1 MTTISVTGVGS
12 NFYVPATLIEI
23 LFNQGE
29 SGGAQGPREVV
40 FYSPKTASGTGTVNT
55 KYECQNVGQAE
66 TYAGTGS
73 PGHRA
78 AIEHFKVPGARRF
91 WLVPYAATS
100 VGTAT
105 SAVKALVVAGTT
117 GTTGTQHI
125 YICGEDCSYVSA
137 TTDEFIAVGAGLT
150 AAINN
155 KSWLPVTAT
164 STGTAT
170 GATISITARVPGI
183 SGNSA
188 IKVRTKIDN
197 GPITITGAG
206 DLAGGLEGTTTE
218 AANLATAMAAVASTS
233 GIYYHCWGG
242 AAQTGATGYA
252 TLTNMKTAI
261 NTRSAANPGLRAVGI
276 AAVRDTLANTTLIAN
291 APNYERLQLL
301 WQENGELDPAS
312 LVGHWAAV
320 RCAKENDDSAYN
332 FAGYGTRSGQADWDI
347 PPAYSD
353 ADWPTVTEQNTAI
366 TEGITPIASTPSSS
380 YVVLSVNTRA
390 KTSGLYDFRSTETH
404 RCSVADDLAAALSS
418 RWTLNYGGQKL
429 RDDIKLAN
437 GQVDPNQKRYKG
449 VVTPSQVRAGLI
461 NKTLREFDAAG
472 KIQDTENT
480 ILAAVVQKSLVNN
493 ARIEFELNV
502 RAIDMANQFLGRINE
517 VSPA

>member
-23 LFNQGE
+23 IFNQGE

-40 FYSPKTASGTGTVNT
+40 FYSPKSSSGTGTVNQ
-55 KYECQNVGQAE
+55 KYECQNVAQAE
-66 TYAGTGS
+66 TAAGTGS

-78 AIEHFKVPGARRF
+78 ALRHFAVPGARRF

-100 VGTAT
+100 AGSAT
-105 SAVKALVVAGTT
+105 SATNALVVAGTT

-125 YICGEDCSYVSA
+125 YVCGEDCSYVSSA
-137 TTDEFIAVGAGLT
+137 TDEFIAVGAGLT

-170 GATISITARVPGI
+170 GSTISITSRIAGL
-183 SGNSA
+183 SANKA

-197 GPITITGAG
+197 GPITITGAA

-218 AANLATAMAAVASTS
+218 AANLATAMAAIASTS
-233 GIYYHCWGG
+233 GLYYHCWGG
-242 AAQTGATGYA
+242 GTSTGTAYAA
-252 TLTNMKTAI
+252 LTSMKTALAA
-261 NTRSAANPGLRAVGI
+261 RSAANPGLRAVGI
-276 AAVRDTLANTTLIAN
+276 TACRDTLANATTVAN
-291 APNYERLQLL
+291 AQNYERLQVL
-301 WQENGELDPAS
+301 WQENGEDDPAS
-312 LVGHWAAV
+312 LVGNWAAV
-320 RCAKENDDSAYN
+320 RCAQENTDSAKN
-332 FAGYGTRSGQADWDI
+332 FAGYGTRGEADWLVT
-347 PPAYSD
+347 PAFSD
-353 ADWPTVTEQNTAI
+353 SDWPTVTEQNTAI
-366 TEGITPIASTPSSS
+366 TEGLAPIASTPSGT
-380 YVVLSVNTRA
+380 YMVLSVNTRA
-390 KTSGLYDFRSTETH
+390 KTSSLYDFRSTETH

-429 RDDIKLAN
+429 RDDVKLAN
-437 GQVDPNQKRYKG
+437 GQVDPNQKRTKG

-461 NKTLREFDAAG
+461 NKTLNEFDDAG
-472 KIQDTENT
+472 KIQDTANT
-480 ILAAVVQKSLVNN
+480 IANAVVQKSLVNN